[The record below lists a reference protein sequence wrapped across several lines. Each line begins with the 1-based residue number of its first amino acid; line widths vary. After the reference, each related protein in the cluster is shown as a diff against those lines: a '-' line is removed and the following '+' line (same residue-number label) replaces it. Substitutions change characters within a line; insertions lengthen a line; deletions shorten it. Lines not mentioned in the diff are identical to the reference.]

1 MLFSVARF
9 CSNVEMCSL
18 TEQVIFSDPYMLA
31 PNNRWSSPYLD
42 EDAKALQEDNQLKVE
57 IAELKSK

>member
-9 CSNVEMCSL
+9 CRNVEMCRL
-18 TEQVIFSDPYMLA
+18 IEQVIFLDPYMLA
-31 PNNRWSSPYLD
+31 PNNRWYSSYLD